1 MEANGDEEY
10 EKFIITAI
18 GFFLLFFI
26 LSSIFTSFF
35 FIRKKI
41 GKISCN
47 CNNLNLFIYIFF
59 NFSIGIILGFP
70 YIAVTDYKIYLI

>member
-18 GFFLLFFI
+18 GFFLLVFI

-35 FIRKKI
+35 FIRKKMV
-41 GKISCN
+41 KY
-47 CNNLNLFIYIFF
+47 LVLA
-59 NFSIGIILGFP
+59 IL
-70 YIAVTDYKIYLI
+70 